1 MTTSKRTILPITMV
15 KGTQK
20 ALVLFVSKVK
30 LKGEKSFQIET
41 ISLSKEDTDE
51 NSGFQVSTAFK
62 FEDS

>member
-1 MTTSKRTILPITMV
+1 MV